1 MPPEQQVIEL
11 PTFFSR
17 ATWLGFLNVVLPI
30 LLVAIAL
37 VVVLKIIEIRLK
49 KTKKEEPPKS
59 AEQSPSPPP
68 PASVEESSD
77 GSIKKP

>member
-1 MPPEQQVIEL
+1 MGTEQQVIEL

-37 VVVLKIIEIRLK
+37 VVVLKLIEMRLK
-49 KTKKEEPPKS
+49 KTKKEEPPKA
-59 AEQSPSPPP
+59 AEQSPPSPP
-68 PASVEESSD
+68 PASVEQSGN